1 MKAQAG
7 KTGKGP
13 GGTPAKRKGMTPLEV
28 IRKVPKKAAKR
39 LADNNKP
46 KKK

>member
-7 KTGKGP
+7 SGSTGGRSQ
-13 GGTPAKRKGMTPLEV
+13 ASYDYRA
-28 IRKVPKKAAKR
+28 PKKTVSKKVAKR

-46 KKK
+46 KRKK